1 MKKGLSIAILLLI
14 SGVASADG
22 YYYSYGYDP
31 VDAWANQET
40 AAINADERAEVM
52 HELREG
58 DFREAQEVIQQD
70 EALKREIRREE
81 AFYDASRY
89 RGQFDNGYG
98 YYGWN

>member
-1 MKKGLSIAILLLI
+1 MKKGLSILMLFVI
-14 SGVASADG
+14 SGVASAHG

-31 VDAWANQET
+31 VDAWANQEV

-58 DFREAQEVIQQD
+58 DFGEAQEIIQQD

-81 AFYDASRY
+81 AIYDAGRY
-89 RGQFDNGYG
+89 RGQFDYGYG
-98 YYGWN
+98 YYDW